1 MEEELRRVR
10 NQERAKAARQE
21 AENKRKTF
29 MPRIE
34 AAQRAAIAAAGGT
47 DNAPY
52 LKGDLRITIIFAL
65 TTMMTVPLSFF
76 FILVGLVI
84 WV

>member
-1 MEEELRRVR
+1 
-10 NQERAKAARQE
+10 
-21 AENKRKTF
+21 

-52 LKGDLRITIIFAL
+52 LKDDLRITIISAL